1 MHALSTTRCKQHC
14 TAPFAF
20 HTFPADFAQI
30 DPGHTRTLSQGTSKH
45 FPLSAHSQRGEWIL
59 IVDVITSDRGS
70 RAVQAAWHTHP
81 NATVTVDAATGFA
94 TIRGVGLKTEQP
106 SDVRLALIPATGA
119 AAQSW
124 SGSKV
129 VKGQLAGKDGATED
143 QGWYSEHY
151 SDATAGTKTH
161 LLCHFY
167 AKNDQFTKTGSGRTY
182 RENSKSDALCYSLNA
197 RLRCHTRR

>member
-1 MHALSTTRCKQHC
+1 
-14 TAPFAF
+14 
-20 HTFPADFAQI
+20 
-30 DPGHTRTLSQGTSKH
+30 
-45 FPLSAHSQRGEWIL
+45 
-59 IVDVITSDRGS
+59 
-70 RAVQAAWHTHP
+70 
-81 NATVTVDAATGFA
+81 VDAATGFA

-167 AKNDQFTKTGSGRTY
+167 AKNDQFY
-182 RENSKSDALCYSLNA
+182 QD
-197 RLRCHTRR
+197 RLGTNI